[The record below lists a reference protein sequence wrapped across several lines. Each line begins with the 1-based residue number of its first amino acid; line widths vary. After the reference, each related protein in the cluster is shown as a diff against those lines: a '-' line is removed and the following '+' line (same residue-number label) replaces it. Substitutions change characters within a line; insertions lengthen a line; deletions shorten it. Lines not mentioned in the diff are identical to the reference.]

1 MNWENDLE
9 SACRKTLQKVSVIDK
24 KWIKCWDG
32 ELNKLIDWEVETKE
46 KAKTDLSA
54 ELLTKISLKIV
65 KKIRIKENIVGVQ
78 DKKWERN

>member
-9 SACRKTLQKVSVIDK
+9 NACRKTLQKVSVIDK

-54 ELLTKISLKIV
+54 ELLKMSLKIV